1 MTRER
6 AHRRSSLFRRTVTA
20 MGAAAA
26 LVGMAAPALAAVR
39 TNACYTPAQHAAEQ
53 LIRIHTELMV
63 VGLTCKDVTPDKAP
77 FARYQEFTVKHRS
90 HISKAEAELASFLG
104 KGNRSAGIRHFDM
117 YRTEMANEISRRAA
131 IIGTPLY
138 CSTFVDRTHAA
149 VALSP
154 DDLRVLT
161 ADEKGAGVMH
171 LSEAPLCGTKVA
183 SYPDAPPV
191 MVAQA
196 PAAKAPAKAPA
207 KTAAAA
213 KAPAKAPAAKAVT
226 PAKAPAA
233 KPAKPGLKQN
243 ASYTAP

>member
-6 AHRRSSLFRRTVTA
+6 AHRRSTVSLFRRTVTA
-20 MGAAAA
+20 LGATAA
-26 LVGMAAPALAAVR
+26 LVGMTAPALAAVK

-53 LIRIHTELMV
+53 LIRVHTEMMV
-63 VGLTCKDVTPDKAP
+63 VGLTCKDVMPDKAP
-77 FARYQEFTVKHRS
+77 FAKYQDFTVKNRS
-90 HISKAEAELASFLG
+90 QISKAEAELASFLG
-104 KGNRSAGIRHFDM
+104 KGNKAAGTRQFDM

-138 CSTFVDRTHAA
+138 CSTFVDRTQAA

-183 SYPDAPPV
+183 SYPDSPAFD
-191 MVAQA
+191 VAQA
-196 PAAKAPAKAPA
+196 PVGKPAKPAAKNAKAPA
-207 KTAAAA
+207 KTQA
-213 KAPAKAPAAKAVT
+213 KPVT
-226 PAKAPAA
+226 PAKASPA

-243 ASYTAP
+243 ASYTPAR